1 MVTFNHRKTAKLSLT
16 KQRGHEVVKGRK
28 NIHSNSDNNIKYLT
42 KLADYFCCISNPLT
56 FLKEVL

>member
-16 KQRGHEVVKGRK
+16 KQRDHEVLKGRK

-42 KLADYFCCISNPLT
+42 KLADHFCCISNPLT
-56 FLKEVL
+56 FL